1 MNDVIAVEIA
11 PEMALLLSLID
22 SSLQECI
29 HRSIVSANEM
39 ADMLLDIRVAAL
51 AVGANGANPTD

>member
-22 SSLQECI
+22 SGLQECI

-51 AVGANGANPTD
+51 AVGANSANPTD

>member
-1 MNDVIAVEIA
+1 MNDLITAEIA

-51 AVGANGANPTD
+51 AVGVNGEDSPD